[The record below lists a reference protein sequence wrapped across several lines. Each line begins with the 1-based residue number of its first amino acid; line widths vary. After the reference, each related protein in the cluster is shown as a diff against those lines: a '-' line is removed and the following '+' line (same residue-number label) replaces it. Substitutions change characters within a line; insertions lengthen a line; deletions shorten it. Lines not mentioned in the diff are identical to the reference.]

1 MIAQRSGHG
10 ADEAGEMAI
19 VIARRKFIVA
29 LSGAAV
35 AWPLTAL
42 AQQPKRVRR
51 IGMLMTLTADD
62 PEGPARLAVFVQGL
76 EEAG

>member
-1 MIAQRSGHG
+1 LAARQSHGRSP
-10 ADEAGEMAI
+10 
-19 VIARRKFIVA
+19 R
-29 LSGAAV
+29 
-35 AWPLTAL
+35 

-62 PEGPARLAVFVQGL
+62 PEGRARLAFVQGL

>member
-19 VIARRKFIVA
+19 DIARRKFIVA

-35 AWPLTAL
+35 AWPLAAR

-62 PEGPARLAVFVQGL
+62 PEGRARLALFVQGL